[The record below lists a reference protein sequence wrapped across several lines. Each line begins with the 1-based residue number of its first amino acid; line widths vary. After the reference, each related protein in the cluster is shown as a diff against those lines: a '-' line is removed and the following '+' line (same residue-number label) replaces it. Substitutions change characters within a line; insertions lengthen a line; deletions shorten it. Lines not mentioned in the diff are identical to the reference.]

1 MLLANHTTMTQKYH
15 FREVF
20 LLQKFYDIVTLHFV
34 DGKIDKNTYF
44 KISEYIESKREI
56 FTVNLN

>member
-1 MLLANHTTMTQKYH
+1 MLLANHTTMMQKYH

-20 LLQKFYDIVTLHFV
+20 LLQKFYDIVTLHFE
-34 DGKIDKNTYF
+34 DGRIDKNTYF